1 MREVPMTKRIY
12 SFFLAAFFV
21 ISSTPVFADV
31 GTTSS
36 LRGVVNIAGA
46 TVTAEHTPTGA
57 TKSKSAS
64 VDGAFYLSNL
74 PIGGPYQITVSASG
88 YQTET
93 LGGVYL
99 QLNKTTE
106 VTVSLASS
114 DVEEITV
121 TGTVPEGSIRMG
133 SGTFLDREADRKS
146 VV

>member
-93 LGGVYL
+93 LGGV
-99 QLNKTTE
+99 
-106 VTVSLASS
+106 
-114 DVEEITV
+114 
-121 TGTVPEGSIRMG
+121 
-133 SGTFLDREADRKS
+133 
-146 VV
+146 